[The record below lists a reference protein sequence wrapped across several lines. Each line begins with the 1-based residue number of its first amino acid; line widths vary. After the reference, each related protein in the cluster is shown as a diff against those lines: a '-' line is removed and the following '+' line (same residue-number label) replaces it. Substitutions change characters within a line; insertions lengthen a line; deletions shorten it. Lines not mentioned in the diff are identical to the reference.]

1 MRYRSGFLGDFVLFS
16 GGLDRQHVLAETVY
30 DAQVGYDFPTSSGLA
45 GLSMFAQVQNLTN
58 ERSATISVPDEPDT
72 WLKYQTYGRRFLLGA
87 TYKFGQHESAPPP
100 PPPPLPPPPPPP
112 PQAPATQTCA
122 NGTVILA
129 TDACPAPP
137 PPPEPTPERGS

>member
-1 MRYRSGFLGDFVLFS
+1 
-16 GGLDRQHVLAETVY
+16 
-30 DAQVGYDFPTSSGLA
+30 
-45 GLSMFAQVQNLTN
+45 MFAQVQNLTN